1 MASVTSTGIVE
12 NYDYGLNPS
21 IAPNSLLAR
30 TQQTTTPLSPSE
42 RAQISPAGKLR
53 SSIASLEDAAA
64 LLARADAWSATQT
77 FSSDNTTVSAL
88 SAVGAR
94 NGQYRVSVDA
104 MATAQTVTSANFS
117 SLSTVIGL
125 GSLSIQLG
133 NWNTAQSTFATNPN
147 WPKASVMMGP
157 RDDSIERVRDKIN
170 AAGVGVVAAVISD
183 ATGSRLVL
191 RSTASGQSN
200 GFKVEVSPP
209 AAESTLGFQI
219 TQNAQDA
226 KLSINGKSMTSPSN
240 VIDLPTEGLQLTL
253 KQPSSEPVMI
263 QVSADTAGMS
273 QNVRDFAGAYND
285 LAEQVAKSDTDSG
298 ILQSA
303 RALQKSLLTQ
313 LSDKRTNA
321 MGLSLSDEG
330 LLNLDEALLKQSFES
345 DRTPLYSLSSLASR
359 VLPQSS
365 VISNADGAS
374 RQGLDALYAAEKS
387 T

>member
-1 MASVTSTGIVE
+1 MASVTSTGIAE
-12 NYDYGLNPS
+12 NYDYGLNQS

-30 TQQTTTPLSPSE
+30 TQQTTLLPSPSE
-42 RAQISPAGKLR
+42 RAQISQDGKLR

-77 FSSDNTTVSAL
+77 FSSDNTTVTAQSGT
-88 SAVGAR
+88 GAR

-104 MATAQTVTSANFS
+104 IATAQTITSANFS
-117 SLSTVIGL
+117 SLSTVVGL
-125 GSLSIQLG
+125 DSLSIQLG
-133 NWNTAQSTFATNPN
+133 NWNSAQSTFATNPN
-147 WPKASVMMGP
+147 WPKANVMMGP

-191 RSTASGQSN
+191 RSTTAGQSN
-200 GFKVEVSPP
+200 GFKVTVTPP

-240 VIDLPTEGLQLTL
+240 VIDLPAEGLQLTL
-253 KQPSSEPVMI
+253 KQPSSVPVMI

-273 QNVRDFAGAYND
+273 QNVRDFARTYNN
-285 LAEQVAKSDTDSG
+285 LAKQVARSDTESG
-298 ILQSA
+298 TLQSA
-303 RALQKSLLTQ
+303 RALQKSLLTE
-313 LSDKRTNA
+313 LGDTRTDA

-330 LLNLDEALLKQSFES
+330 LLSLNEALLNQSFVS
-345 DRTPLYSLSSLASR
+345 DRTSLYSLSSLASR

-365 VISNADGAS
+365 ANGNADGAS
-374 RQGLDALYAAEKS
+374 RQKLDALYAAEKS
-387 T
+387 P